1 MNSNSHP
8 ALVKQYPALSAFAER
23 IQRGEFPWSLDRPP
37 VVLTIAGSDP
47 SGGAGIQA
55 DLKTFSAL
63 FAHGLSVITTITVQ
77 NTRGV
82 EGVHPLPANL
92 VRDQLRALK
101 DFDIRAVKIGMIGS
115 LETARML
122 ERELA
127 MFEHCPI
134 VLDPIVRSSS
144 GMDFLGGQ
152 TAADFFDT
160 LLSIATLITPNI
172 PEAEALTETQIDS
185 IDAMEYAAERL
196 VERYGAAVLLKGGH
210 RETTEVTDILVT
222 EEETYPFSTPRIES
236 ERLHGTGCTLSS
248 AIAVALGYGFE
259 LVEAVRIGKEFVT
272 GAIESATDR
281 KNGAG
286 NGLDYEWMLRQ
297 RLSILQ
303 KKTTHNIAHEIL
315 L

>member
-8 ALVKQYPALSAFAER
+8 ALLKQYPALLTFAER
-23 IQRGEFPWSLDRPP
+23 IHLGESLPWSLDRPP

-47 SGGAGIQA
+47 TGGAGIQA

-63 FAHGLSVITTITVQ
+63 GTHGLTVITTITAQ

-82 EGVHPLPANL
+82 ESVHPLPAKI

-115 LETARML
+115 LEIVRML
-122 ERELA
+122 EQELA

-134 VLDPIVRSSS
+134 VLDPIVQSSS

-160 LLSIATLITPNI
+160 LLSTATLVTPNI
-172 PEAEALTETQIDS
+172 PEAEALTETQIES
-185 IDAMEYAAERL
+185 IDAMEYAAKRL
-196 VERYGAAVLLKGGH
+196 VDRYGAAVLLKGGH
-210 RETTEVTDILVT
+210 RESIEATDILVI

-248 AIAVALGYGFE
+248 AIVAALGFGCE
-259 LVEAVRIGKEFVT
+259 LVDAVRIGKEFVT
-272 GAIESATDR
+272 GAIESATHR
-281 KNGAG
+281 KN
-286 NGLDYEWMLRQ
+286 
-297 RLSILQ
+297 
-303 KKTTHNIAHEIL
+303 
-315 L
+315 